1 MLKRAKEM
9 CMVVLKR
16 YDVAAKEMDGSARE
30 KDVAFEKKMVLE
42 ERVLLGYREEEM
54 AANARHKMRSC

>member
-1 MLKRAKEM
+1 
-9 CMVVLKR
+9 
-16 YDVAAKEMDGSARE
+16 MDGSARE